1 MPNAV
6 IASQTVKIHTKE
18 GGTMQS
24 NPRYINEK
32 EVSNIT
38 GLALST
44 LRNDRA
50 TLRRRPYCKVGRSV
64 RYLLDDVI
72 NFMESNK
79 IASSMNKNGADDFK
93 ISLTI

>member
-1 MPNAV
+1 
-6 IASQTVKIHTKE
+6 
-18 GGTMQS
+18 MQS

-50 TLRRRPYCKVGRSV
+50 TLRRIPYCKVGRSV
-64 RYLLDDVI
+64 RYLMEDVI

-79 IASSMNKNGADDFK
+79 IASGIEKNEVGNSK
-93 ISLTI
+93 TYLTI

>member
-1 MPNAV
+1 
-6 IASQTVKIHTKE
+6 
-18 GGTMQS
+18 MQS

-50 TLRRRPYCKVGRSV
+50 TLRRIPYCKVGRSV
-64 RYLLDDVI
+64 RYLMEDVI

-79 IASSMNKNGADDFK
+79 ISPYEEKNGVTNF
-93 ISLTI
+93 SSCSPS